1 MASSSSHENPEWT
14 GQDVRPLSSELDQA
28 DEASKAELAV
38 ARTKARGLELQ
49 APIIEVQTCCPV
61 SYPFFPCVQ
70 DVMLHLIFGNEK
82 MALVRRLAPD
92 LKEGWVPLESLGPVR
107 AYDFLV
113 KAWAQYGQA
122 VGLVAEPVDLDH
134 ARVLVVIQILEDS
147 ILSAPRIARVF
158 DRSIFSELELFLHS
172 LKELL
177 EPEDLTLHAGAEG
190 LAHWLQGL
198 LSRPGLRPRSAQ
210 EALDA
215 LQQAWASAEPSLA
228 AARWRVET
236 PDREPHQQSLVV
248 LQEPKLLA
256 GMAIVSA
263 NLPNAVPDTQESL
276 PEEAFPLANA
286 HILEVPVSNADMQS
300 PKTTVTSQRGKTVNY
315 DQVDSKASED
325 RDDYFFQSSTWD
337 LALFVGTD
345 VVGTFGSLHTMVLV
359 LSTFMIQLVFVGVVA
374 LNFSQPRVDHF
385 SIQDAKRWRLA
396 TGHMETFWDP
406 LTKASLASRVCN
418 NDQALHVANGQA
430 SLFQTVNTYLG
441 EAGAPFLFRGPVL
454 GMVALTLWFLMV
466 SDDVTTT
473 LDLGRVLMTIPT
485 GPTCL
490 VLDTDDEDDPKYVLS
505 HLSFSRKLWGTLI
518 TVVRLAVACV
528 LLCFGSLYVV
538 QTIYLP
544 DLVLNCIALE
554 IVLNVDDLLFT
565 ALASTPSRFLM
576 NTLQPIKLPN
586 MPRRKGLDV
595 KAFCM
600 LLAVPVALLL
610 VNQLVMRP
618 MLYDIQAVHTE
629 LCGGFQDFV
638 WLEDARRMAV
648 MAETKPYRM
657 EGDDIS
663 KAVADNPLAVAV
675 DDVTDNYRSGSTK
688 GIWKTNH
695 RTLYL
700 WGEQNFATALDS
712 FKPTCEDTDSTR
724 PEWYY
729 MKEVAGDQFDSC
741 ECLGGRWFRCCMCT
755 WLRWGRWAV
764 WAVKMRTRH
773 FGQDALPHDLSL
785 LERNFSKAH
794 PNRLSE
800 LMYTDLG
807 RWFWLH
813 GKDLTV
819 PQLRA
824 TPAFTAWI
832 AQLRSYANATSD
844 DKMATIANLMW
855 EDGCNIDG
863 NYTTFA
869 CYYSNPGLASGARP
883 FGGFSF
889 FCSET
894 LEQTSSFD
902 RESWDVTRGQPAVFR
917 PTGKYCSTRRR
928 SPGRRRMDE
937 QRMCPEYYR
946 RYEPVV
952 SSMSDKKAAQEA
964 FADKFNATPADCSE
978 ADRFRDADDRLKG
991 SSAVSLQAL
1000 AFFDAETV
1008 PDAVKATMEPWEGR
1022 DFRSFVG
1029 REGLC
1034 SEEIDDLEKHVAGLE
1049 LECADEATEVAKMM
1063 LEWLQAALGLH
1074 RWAQQKRELKE
1085 RATPAMDFDDL
1096 DEAIEQR
1103 IAEGDT
1109 DALANLSGVTMQKKS
1124 LKVRTVTR
1132 RTDKKDEP
1140 SGSVPNRA
1148 VGFHSALR
1156 FCLVLAHLDPKITI
1170 PFQVLYTLVEVFLH
1184 VWVIEGDILVQLTSF
1199 ASGQLFILVETIASS
1214 IFIDLGLRGRFY
1226 AQLDTADAESLLSSF
1241 RRVLRGVCDGDVLLD
1256 SEMNVAQDSQC
1267 LRHLILSDVS
1277 LKGKS
1282 FEQLLIDDAQRLRF
1296 REFIEASNDAWGP
1309 DQAFTGSM
1317 APMPRNKG
1325 LPLLDC
1331 INNPQGGIKM
1341 RAFVFYGPGD
1351 TAEDMKFICQGLPKW
1366 VEMGIYEYPGH
1377 GWREGAKYEGAPF
1390 VFMGRSVGCQLLVSL
1405 SKTILVKYGL
1415 GPSAVVVADRAPPNV
1430 PLLSEQGQTEL
1441 KSDPNK
1447 VVKAFSYLN
1456 YERIN
1461 KNLGP
1466 RLPSKVYASDLA
1478 MGCETLDAFYHKF
1491 ECDVLLLKGEH
1502 DKFFDTGKKKSK
1514 FKAVTLKVK
1523 GKEETLDMPA
1533 EAETTVGDML
1543 AAVDKMFSYR
1553 MGAKLTASSP
1563 EGRALAA
1570 DSTVPAVMV
1579 VEGVEDFQHARYPWP
1594 HPVCIIGGG
1603 FYGVKMAMEYM
1614 LHKNENIM
1622 LFDRHADAGGDAWLY
1637 SATKY
1642 SRCQTD
1648 FGAFNIWWGHQYS
1661 FSGDGGYGSNPSN
1674 GGRAKYSASYKGQGA
1689 PPEGS
1694 GAGTGVDYHPVRQQI
1709 LDSMRYALEEYN
1721 FRKYCTFA
1729 TEVASLNIVGDPEAE
1744 DRYYE
1749 LGLRKVEQE
1758 RGNRSNLWG
1767 GPEKGMKSGASCVW

>member
-1 MASSSSHENPEWT
+1 MSRAAGEGEEPPGVS
-14 GQDVRPLSSELDQA
+14 
-28 DEASKAELAV
+28 AV
-38 ARTKARGLELQ
+38 A
-49 APIIEVQTCCPV
+49 
-61 SYPFFPCVQ
+61 
-70 DVMLHLIFGNEK
+70 
-82 MALVRRLAPD
+82 
-92 LKEGWVPLESLGPVR
+92 
-107 AYDFLV
+107 
-113 KAWAQYGQA
+113 
-122 VGLVAEPVDLDH
+122 PVDQEERL
-134 ARVLVVIQILEDS
+134 
-147 ILSAPRIARVF
+147 
-158 DRSIFSELELFLHS
+158 
-172 LKELL
+172 ELL
-177 EPEDLTLHAGAEG
+177 EKSQEE
-190 LAHWLQGL
+190 LQRLVRG
-198 LSRPGLRPRSAQ
+198 
-210 EALDA
+210 
-215 LQQAWASAEPSLA
+215 LQQEL
-228 AARWRVET
+228 
-236 PDREPHQQSLVV
+236 RELR
-248 LQEPKLLA
+248 QER
-256 GMAIVSA
+256 SA

-315 DQVDSKASED
+315 DQVDSKASE
-325 RDDYFFQSSTWD
+325 DYFFQSSTWD

-741 ECLGGRWFRCCMCT
+741 ETVKPFCSSVTLESTWAPDQGRGILARMLCPMTCLCWSEISPRLIQTGCPSSCT
-755 WLRWGRWAV
+755 QTLADG
-764 WAVKMRTRH
+764 
-773 FGQDALPHDLSL
+773 FGFTVQH
-785 LERNFSKAH
+785 RNEEFENA
-794 PNRLSE
+794 PC
-800 LMYTDLG
+800 
-807 RWFWLH
+807 
-813 GKDLTV
+813 KDLTV

-894 LEQTSSFD
+894 CCDSNNPGPDTDTSFQQM
-902 RESWDVTRGQPAVFR
+902 T
-917 PTGKYCSTRRR
+917 
-928 SPGRRRMDE
+928 
-937 QRMCPEYYR
+937 CPFEC
-946 RYEPVV
+946 
-952 SSMSDKKAAQEA
+952 
-964 FADKFNATPADCSE
+964 FAKPSG
-978 ADRFRDADDRLKG
+978 G
-991 SSAVSLQAL
+991 SSGPQPSDGAP
-1000 AFFDAETV
+1000 
-1008 PDAVKATMEPWEGR
+1008 PDG
-1022 DFRSFVG
+1022 S
-1029 REGLC
+1029 
-1034 SEEIDDLEKHVAGLE
+1034 S
-1049 LECADEATEVAKMM
+1049 
-1063 LEWLQAALGLH
+1063 
-1074 RWAQQKRELKE
+1074 
-1085 RATPAMDFDDL
+1085 
-1096 DEAIEQR
+1096 
-1103 IAEGDT
+1103 
-1109 DALANLSGVTMQKKS
+1109 N
-1124 LKVRTVTR
+1124 
-1132 RTDKKDEP
+1132 EP
-1140 SGSVPNRA
+1140 SGGEN
-1148 VGFHSALR
+1148 G
-1156 FCLVLAHLDPKITI
+1156 T
-1170 PFQVLYTLVEVFLH
+1170 Q
-1184 VWVIEGDILVQLTSF
+1184 
-1199 ASGQLFILVETIASS
+1199 SGSGTGGSGGTDSGGSGSS
-1214 IFIDLGLRGRFY
+1214 GG
-1226 AQLDTADAESLLSSF
+1226 T
-1241 RRVLRGVCDGDVLLD
+1241 D
-1256 SEMNVAQDSQC
+1256 S
-1267 LRHLILSDVS
+1267 
-1277 LKGKS
+1277 G
-1282 FEQLLIDDAQRLRF
+1282 
-1296 REFIEASNDAWGP
+1296 
-1309 DQAFTGSM
+1309 
-1317 APMPRNKG
+1317 
-1325 LPLLDC
+1325 
-1331 INNPQGGIKM
+1331 
-1341 RAFVFYGPGD
+1341 
-1351 TAEDMKFICQGLPKW
+1351 
-1366 VEMGIYEYPGH
+1366 
-1377 GWREGAKYEGAPF
+1377 
-1390 VFMGRSVGCQLLVSL
+1390 
-1405 SKTILVKYGL
+1405 
-1415 GPSAVVVADRAPPNV
+1415 
-1430 PLLSEQGQTEL
+1430 
-1441 KSDPNK
+1441 
-1447 VVKAFSYLN
+1447 
-1456 YERIN
+1456 
-1461 KNLGP
+1461 
-1466 RLPSKVYASDLA
+1466 
-1478 MGCETLDAFYHKF
+1478 
-1491 ECDVLLLKGEH
+1491 
-1502 DKFFDTGKKKSK
+1502 
-1514 FKAVTLKVK
+1514 
-1523 GKEETLDMPA
+1523 
-1533 EAETTVGDML
+1533 
-1543 AAVDKMFSYR
+1543 
-1553 MGAKLTASSP
+1553 
-1563 EGRALAA
+1563 
-1570 DSTVPAVMV
+1570 
-1579 VEGVEDFQHARYPWP
+1579 
-1594 HPVCIIGGG
+1594 
-1603 FYGVKMAMEYM
+1603 
-1614 LHKNENIM
+1614 
-1622 LFDRHADAGGDAWLY
+1622 
-1637 SATKY
+1637 
-1642 SRCQTD
+1642 
-1648 FGAFNIWWGHQYS
+1648 
-1661 FSGDGGYGSNPSN
+1661 GSNGTDS
-1674 GGRAKYSASYKGQGA
+1674 G
-1689 PPEGS
+1689 GS
-1694 GAGTGVDYHPVRQQI
+1694 GGT
-1709 LDSMRYALEEYN
+1709 DS
-1721 FRKYCTFA
+1721 
-1729 TEVASLNIVGDPEAE
+1729 
-1744 DRYYE
+1744 
-1749 LGLRKVEQE
+1749 
-1758 RGNRSNLWG
+1758 G
-1767 GPEKGMKSGASCVW
+1767 GSGGSGPPP

>member
-1124 LKVRTVTR
+1124 LK
-1132 RTDKKDEP
+1132 
-1140 SGSVPNRA
+1140 
-1148 VGFHSALR
+1148 
-1156 FCLVLAHLDPKITI
+1156 
-1170 PFQVLYTLVEVFLH
+1170 
-1184 VWVIEGDILVQLTSF
+1184 
-1199 ASGQLFILVETIASS
+1199 
-1214 IFIDLGLRGRFY
+1214 
-1226 AQLDTADAESLLSSF
+1226 
-1241 RRVLRGVCDGDVLLD
+1241 
-1256 SEMNVAQDSQC
+1256 
-1267 LRHLILSDVS
+1267 
-1277 LKGKS
+1277 
-1282 FEQLLIDDAQRLRF
+1282 
-1296 REFIEASNDAWGP
+1296 
-1309 DQAFTGSM
+1309 AFTGSM